1 MVLAVSGI
9 GNRDY
14 EYYRIM
20 QELIAL
26 GIAPSGNKAS
36 DKAKLAQARQDLVNK
51 IAEKRVEQAE
61 PQRQAIKTYETKE
74 EYAVTNDKKSEFE
87 NVLSDT
93 ESRYTTHEE
102 LERQKLGAMTVAQL
116 NRIYFGL

>member
-1 MVLAVSGI
+1 MVLAISGV
-9 GNRDY
+9 RSQDY

-26 GIAPSGNKAS
+26 GIQPSGNKAN
-36 DKAKLAQARQDLVNK
+36 DQAKLAQARQELVNK

-61 PQRQAIKTYETKE
+61 PNRQAVKTYETKE
-74 EYAVTNDKKSEFE
+74 EYGINNDKKSEFE
-87 NVLSDT
+87 TVLSNT
-93 ESRYTTHEE
+93 EVNYTTYEAM
-102 LERQKLGAMTVAQL
+102 ERERLGAMTIAQL

>member
-1 MVLAVSGI
+1 MISAVGGI
-9 GNRDY
+9 NKADY
-14 EYYRIM
+14 EYYIIM
-20 QELIAL
+20 QELITL
-26 GIAPSGNKAS
+26 GIQPSGNKAN

-51 IAEKRVEQAE
+51 IAEKRVEQTE
-61 PQRQAIKTYETKE
+61 PQRQAVKTYETKE
-74 EYAVTNDKKSEFE
+74 EYGVANDKKSEFE